1 MSRMSGRT
9 GRADAARRMPRSWR
23 VGAALAAIAALG
35 GCSGVS
41 TYAPDTT
48 SEELYRISRR
58 LKSIEDANE
67 RLGLKLD
74 DLESLLAQQPKTKAG
89 GGVTGAASRPAKSD
103 QASVILRP
111 KIKAD
116 PFCLRVQR
124 ALKAAD
130 YDPGPEDG
138 KKGRRTTAALKSF
151 QRDNNLPETGKADE
165 ETLALLKRFFD

>member
-1 MSRMSGRT
+1 MFRMSGRK
-9 GRADAARRMPRSWR
+9 GRADAARRMPRSRR

-48 SEELYRISRR
+48 SEELYRISKR

-74 DLESLLAQQPKTKAG
+74 DLENLLARQPKAG
-89 GGVTGAASRPAKSD
+89 VASGPAKSD

-116 PFCLRVQR
+116 PFVLKVQR

-138 KKGRRTTAALKSF
+138 KNGRRTAAALKSF
-151 QRDNNLPETGKADE
+151 QRDNNLPETGKADRK
-165 ETLALLKRFFD
+165 TLVLLKRFFD